1 MNAVPA
7 ATTSFLFSH
16 PTDIMNRLLPRA
28 ARFRPGL
35 SGLAALVL
43 FPLAACESPSIPDG
57 IPGTVQV
64 RAFVDEDGS
73 GAYSPGTDVPLA
85 GLTVALVAPDGT
97 SAGQAD
103 TNAEGQAVF
112 SGVRPGGYSV
122 ELSGPVPD
130 GAVLV
135 SGTRPA
141 VAVPAQGGTVE
152 ARFRFVSSPG
162 SIQGL
167 VFRDVSGSGD
177 FDPAADETGEGFRVE
192 LFRGDVASGEAADDV
207 VTGPDG
213 GFAFPTLRPGA
224 WTLRITPPPPL
235 ELVGEAVRTVTVGA
249 GATTSV
255 DVIYEGDLVL
265 PIGDARTLS
274 SGTPVTVEGVVTAA
288 QNTWNPREVM
298 VQDATGGIL
307 VFVRSGQSPA
317 LRLGDR
323 VRVSGTI
330 GFFSGNIQITG
341 NPTVEFLGV
350 EAPPAPR
357 RITGEEMLAR
367 TFEGQLVTLARVTVD
382 SIDVQN
388 FDNHDVFVT
397 AEDGSELLVRG
408 DSRSGIGS
416 ADWTVGVTYQVTGA
430 LRFFGGTPQLY
441 PRSTADFFDVEG
453 DLGIGQIRT
462 LAVGDPATLRGIV
475 TVDQPAFGGRNIFVQ
490 DATGGILVFLA
501 SADSGLGLEI
511 GDEVRIT
518 GTVGSFN
525 GEVQVSGNPT
535 VERLGTGTPQEPRS
549 ISGTEMITRVFE
561 GELASLGVVTV
572 NDIAVQNFD
581 NHNVFVTT
589 ADGSDVVIRVDSRTG
604 VASARWTVGGT
615 YEVTGLLRVFNGLPQ
630 LFPRRP
636 ADVVDA
642 SPSASLFPL
651 PPSPASVLPSGATAG
666 EMNR

>member
-1 MNAVPA
+1 M
-7 ATTSFLFSH
+7 
-16 PTDIMNRLLPRA
+16 IRLLPRA
-28 ARFRPGL
+28 ARRRPA
-35 SGLAALVL
+35 LAALAGLVL
-43 FPLAACESPSIPDG
+43 LPLAASESPSIPEG

-97 SAGQAD
+97 PAGQAE

-122 ELSGPVPD
+122 ELSGPVPG

-135 SGTRPA
+135 SGTRPS

-162 SIQGL
+162 SLQGL

-177 FDPAADETGEGFRVE
+177 FDPATDETGEGFRIE
-192 LFRGDVASGEAADDV
+192 LFRGGDAAGEASGDMI
-207 VTGPDG
+207 TGPNG
-213 GFAFPTLRPGA
+213 VFSFEALRPGA

-235 ELVGEAVRTVTVGA
+235 QVAGDSVRTVTVGA

-255 DVIYEGDLVL
+255 DVIFEGDLVL
-265 PIGDARTLS
+265 EIADARTLS

-317 LRLGDR
+317 LELGDR

-330 GFFSGNIQITG
+330 GFFSGNIQIT
-341 NPTVEFLGV
+341 NPTVEFMGV
-350 EAPPAPR
+350 EAPPEPR

-367 TFEGQLVTLARVTVD
+367 TYEGQLVTLSRVTVD

-397 AEDGSELLVRG
+397 AEDGSELIIRG
-408 DSRSGIGS
+408 DSRSGIAS
-416 ADWTVGVTYQVTGA
+416 ADWTVGVTYQVTGS
-430 LRFFGGTPQLY
+430 LRFFGGNPQLY
-441 PRSTADFFDVEG
+441 PRSTADFFDVNGE
-453 DLGIGQIRT
+453 LGVAQVRA
-462 LAVGDPATLRGIV
+462 LAVGDPATIRGIV

-511 GDEVRIT
+511 GDEVRIS
-518 GTVGSFN
+518 GTLGAFN
-525 GEVQVSGNPT
+525 GELQISQNPT
-535 VERLGTGTPQEPRS
+535 VEILGTGTPPAPRP
-549 ISGTEMITRVFE
+549 ISGKEMITRVFE

-589 ADGSDVVIRVDSRTG
+589 ADGSQVVIRVDSRTG
-604 VASARWTVGGT
+604 VGSARWTVGES
-615 YEVTGLLRVFNGLPQ
+615 YEVTGLLRVFRGLPQ

-642 SPSASLFPL
+642 SSSVSAAVFTPSSLTL
-651 PPSPASVLPSGATAG
+651 SPASGIASGATAG
-666 EMNR
+666 EMN